1 MNYTDLIQRLRET
14 SRALD
19 ELAEH
24 LSELADCHP
33 EDREADVDS
42 NCRTNREADRCADC
56 DKTECDKKDDK
67 TDCDKA
73 DCSEANSQPRQTGS
87 TTQQNQQPKPPL
99 ANMLGNLMRGVNTAG
114 QGMPNLPGLPGMPG
128 MPGMPGLPGLNM
140 ANIPANIPKS
150 MEELQA
156 NPQLMS
162 MLDNVRN
169 NPQMLNM
176 ISSISGLDSSRIAQA
191 LQSIHQPA
199 EAATPAQS
207 AAAAADIM
215 LAAAPTV
222 PGIPQPQMAQLPQT
236 APVRHLDSLLNE
248 WRWQPYARVW
258 SS

>member
-114 QGMPNLPGLPGMPG
+114 QGMP
-128 MPGMPGLPGLNM
+128 GLPGLNM

-191 LQSIHQPA
+191 LQSIHPPA
-199 EAATPAQS
+199 EAATP
-207 AAAAADIM
+207 ADIM
-215 LAAAPTV
+215 LAAAPAA
-222 PGIPQPQMAQLPQT
+222 PGIPQPQTAQLPQA

>member
-1 MNYTDLIQRLRET
+1 MNYTDLIQRLHET

-24 LSELADCHP
+24 LSELQSCHP
-33 EDREADVDS
+33 ADREADGDAD
-42 NCRTNREADRCADC
+42 CREDRGADRCADC
-56 DKTECDKKDDK
+56 DEADADKKD
-67 TDCDKA
+67 CD
-73 DCSEANSQPRQTGS
+73 EANSQPRQTNS
-87 TTQQNQQPKPPL
+87 NTQQNQQQKPPL
-99 ANMLGNLMRGVNTAG
+99 ANMLGNLMRGVNPAG
-114 QGMPNLPGLPGMPG
+114 QGMPNLPGLPG